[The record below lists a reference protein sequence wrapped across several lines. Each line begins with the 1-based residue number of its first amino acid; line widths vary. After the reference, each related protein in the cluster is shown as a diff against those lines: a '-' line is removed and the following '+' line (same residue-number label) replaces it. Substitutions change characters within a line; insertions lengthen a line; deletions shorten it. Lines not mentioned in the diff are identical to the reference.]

1 MHFGQ
6 DQRCGRGGTG
16 APVVS
21 FRGASPE
28 LLSDHFDTLRQALAD
43 RYALEREVGRGGMA
57 TVFLAEDLKHR
68 RKVAIKVLHPDIS
81 AAIGPER
88 FLREIEIA
96 ARLQHPHILPLYDSG
111 QAAGLLFY
119 VMPFVEG
126 ESLRDRLDREKQLP
140 QEDVI
145 KITSE
150 VASALGYAHSRD
162 VVHRDIKPENIMLS
176 GGSTVV
182 ADFGIARAASAVEQQ
197 QLTQTG
203 TVIGTPIYMS
213 PEQGSGDPNIDGRS
227 DEYSLACVV
236 YEMLVGEPP
245 FTGPNVQ
252 SILARHSMASVTPP
266 SIVRATIPETMEAAL
281 LRALAKVPADR
292 FPTVIM
298 FAEALAVPSH
308 VTAAFRR
315 QTGETGTATSRKG
328 AGWRRHLRWAVPG
341 AVAVAVA
348 AWGASRLLGTR
359 GGPASN
365 GGLDPRSIAV
375 RYFEDLSRDSS
386 LGYLADG
393 LTEALIDQLGSAG
406 LKVISK
412 NGVAAYRGSTLSEDS
427 IARALQVGSLIR
439 GSVEELGGR
448 VRVTARLVD
457 GASGVDVDR
466 QSFEEP
472 GGNLLAV
479 RDTLVQRVAG
489 FLRRRL
495 GQELRIREQRAGTKM
510 LQAWVLVQQ
519 AEKARKDAEAFLVV
533 DSLAGA
539 ERAFA
544 RADTLGAQAAALD
557 PQWVEPLI
565 FRAGIA
571 YRQSRLAE
579 SDPAA
584 AVERIQ
590 VGLRHAARALEIAPN
605 DPKALELR
613 GTLRYW
619 HWILAVTSDPTEH
632 AKLLRDARQDL
643 ETAVRLD
650 PTLASAHATLS
661 HLYYQFD
668 DVAAAILAAR
678 RAYEEDAYLSVANLV
693 LYRLVNGSLDL
704 EQFTQAQRWCDEGGR
719 RFPQD
724 YRFAE
729 CQLDLLVTPA
739 VAPNVGRAWQEV
751 ARLDTLAPADRR
763 PFERLYG
770 QLRVGGVI
778 ARAGLSDSARNVL
791 RRARAGI
798 TREVDPN
805 EDLTT
810 NVAFSYLLLGDKD
823 EAIAILKRFA
833 AGHPGHFEPGV
844 DVGWWWRGLQDDP
857 RFQALVGARS
867 TR

>member
-1 MHFGQ
+1 
-6 DQRCGRGGTG
+6 
-16 APVVS
+16 
-21 FRGASPE
+21 
-28 LLSDHFDTLRQALAD
+28 LSDHFDTLRDALAD

-57 TVFLAEDLKHR
+57 TVFLAEDVKHR

-81 AAIGPER
+81 AAIGPDR

-96 ARLQHPHILPLYDSG
+96 AKLQHPHILPLYDSG
-111 QAAGLLFY
+111 EAAGLLFY

-150 VASALGYAHSRD
+150 VSSALGYAHSRD

-176 GGSTVV
+176 GGSAVV

-252 SILARHSMASVTPP
+252 SILARHSMALVTPP

-298 FAEALAVPSH
+298 FAEAFAVPSH

-315 QTGETGTATSRKG
+315 QTGETGPATSRKG

-359 GGPASN
+359 GAGPASG

-375 RYFEDLSRDSS
+375 RYFEDLSRDST

-393 LTEALIDQLGSAG
+393 LTEALIDQLGNVPG
-406 LKVISK
+406 LKVVSK
-412 NGVAAYRGSTLSEDS
+412 NGVAAYRGSTLSGDS
-427 IARALQVGSLIR
+427 IASALQVGSLIQ
-439 GSVEELGGR
+439 GTVEELGGR

-457 GASGVDVDR
+457 GASGADVDR

-495 GQELRIREQRAGTKM
+495 GQELRLREQRAGTKK
-510 LQAWVLVQQ
+510 LQAWVLLQQ
-519 AEKARKDAEAFLVV
+519 AEKSRKDAEAFLVA
-533 DSLAGA
+533 DSMAGA

-544 RADTLGAQAAALD
+544 RADTLGAQAAGLD

-565 FRAGIA
+565 LRAGIA

-619 HWILAVTSDPTEH
+619 HYILDVTPDPAER
-632 AKLLRDARQDL
+632 AKLLSDARQDL
-643 ETAVRLD
+643 ETAVGLD
-650 PTLASAHATLS
+650 PALASAHATLS

-678 RAYEEDAYLSVANLV
+678 RAYEEDAYLSVANLI

-729 CQLDLLVTPA
+729 CQLDLLVTPQ
-739 VAPNVGRAWQEV
+739 VAPDVDRAWREV
-751 ARLDTLAPADRR
+751 AGLDTLAPADRR
-763 PFERLYG
+763 PYERLYG
-770 QLRVGGVI
+770 QLRVGGVL
-778 ARAGLSDSARNVL
+778 ARAGLVDSARNVL
-791 RRARAGI
+791 RRARAGL
-798 TREVDPN
+798 THEVDPN

-810 NVAFSYLLLGDKD
+810 ISAFSYVLLGDRD

-833 AGHPGHFEPGV
+833 AGHPGHFGPDV
-844 DVGWWWRGLQDDP
+844 DVGWWWRGLRDDP

-867 TR
+867 AR

>member
-1 MHFGQ
+1 
-6 DQRCGRGGTG
+6 
-16 APVVS
+16 
-21 FRGASPE
+21 
-28 LLSDHFDTLRQALAD
+28 LSDLFDTLRDALAD
-43 RYALEREVGRGGMA
+43 RYAMEREVGRGGMA
-57 TVFLAEDLKHR
+57 TVYLAEDLKHR

-81 AAIGPER
+81 AAIGPDR

-111 QAAGLLFY
+111 EAAGSLFY

-150 VASALGYAHSRD
+150 VASALGYAHSHD

-176 GGSTVV
+176 GGSAVV

-203 TVIGTPIYMS
+203 TVIGTPAYMS
-213 PEQGSGDPNIDGRS
+213 TEQSTGDAIDGRS
-227 DEYSLACVV
+227 DQYSLACVV
-236 YEMLVGEPP
+236 YEMLVGQPP

-252 SILARHSMASVTPP
+252 AIIARHSMAVVSPP
-266 SIVRATIPETMEAAL
+266 SIVRDTIPETMEAAL
-281 LRALAKVPADR
+281 MRALAKVPADR

-298 FAEALAVPSH
+298 FAEALAAPST
-308 VTAAFRR
+308 VTAAVRR
-315 QTGETGTATSRKG
+315 RTGEGPARPKR
-328 AGWRRHLRWAVPG
+328 AGGWQRRLLWAVP
-341 AVAVAVA
+341 AVVLLAVA
-348 AWGASRLLGTR
+348 AWGARRLLAPKPS
-359 GGPASN
+359 GGAAQ
-365 GGLDPRSIAV
+365 GALEPRNIAV
-375 RYFEDLSRDSS
+375 GYFDDLSRDSS

-412 NGVAAYRGSTLSEDS
+412 NGVAVYRGSTLSEDS
-427 IARALQVGSLIR
+427 IARALHVGSLIR
-439 GSVEELGGR
+439 GSVEALGGR

-457 GASGVDVDR
+457 GASGADVDR

-472 GGNLLAV
+472 SGNLLAV

-489 FLRRRL
+489 FLRTRL
-495 GQELRIREQRAGTKM
+495 GQEVRVREQRAGTSN

-519 AEKARKDAEAFLVV
+519 AEKSRKDAEAFLVV

-557 PQWVEPLI
+557 PQWVEPEIL
-565 FRAGIA
+565 RAGIA
-571 YRQSRLAE
+571 YRESRLAE
-579 SDPAA
+579 SDPKA
-584 AVERIQ
+584 AVEHIEH
-590 VGLRHAARALEIAPN
+590 GLRHAARALEIAPN
-605 DPKALELR
+605 DPRALEQR

-619 HWILAVTSDPTEH
+619 HYILAVTPDPTER
-632 AKLLRDARQDL
+632 AKLLSDARQDL
-643 ETAVRLD
+643 ETAVGLD

-724 YRFAE
+724 FRFAE
-729 CQLDLLVTPA
+729 CQLDLLVTPG
-739 VAPNVGRAWQEV
+739 VAPDVGRAWQEV

-763 PFERLYG
+763 AYERLYG
-770 QLRVGGVI
+770 QLRVGGVL
-778 ARAGLSDSARNVL
+778 ARAGQSDSARNVL
-791 RRARAGI
+791 RRARAGL
-798 TREVDPN
+798 TRAVDPN

-810 NVAFSYLLLGDKD
+810 ISAFSYLLLGDKT

-844 DVGWWWRGLQDDP
+844 DLGWWWRSLQDDP